1 MAHRNVLHVRTIR
14 GNCRTPTRFSGH
26 TECDSLPHFVKKF
39 HLKRHASMMS
49 FVVMT
54 WHRVLS
60 GRDACSNS
68 YPDQGSGIRM
78 LVKIDHLEKAYGSGE
93 DRQPVLR
100 GISLQIDR
108 GESLAITGESGSGK
122 STLLHLI
129 GLLDAPDAGT
139 IQIDGERVSDLD
151 DKGRAARR
159 RSQIGLVFQQ
169 FNLIPSLTVRQNIAL
184 QARLAKRLDEGWVET
199 LTERLGLTTFLD
211 RFPEQLSGGQQQRV
225 AVARALATR
234 PALLL
239 ADEPTGNL
247 DEETSAQVLAL
258 MLELCA
264 DDETALIMVTHSMAA
279 AEQLSRRVHL
289 TGGRLS

>member
-1 MAHRNVLHVRTIR
+1 
-14 GNCRTPTRFSGH
+14 
-26 TECDSLPHFVKKF
+26 
-39 HLKRHASMMS
+39 
-49 FVVMT
+49 
-54 WHRVLS
+54 
-60 GRDACSNS
+60 
-68 YPDQGSGIRM
+68 M
-78 LVKIDHLEKAYGSGE
+78 LVKIDHLEKSYGSGE

-100 GISLQIDR
+100 GISLEIDR

-122 STLLHLI
+122 STLLHMI

-169 FNLIPSLTVRQNIAL
+169 FNLVPSLTVRQNIAL
-184 QARLAKRLDEGWVET
+184 QARLAKRLDPNWIDM
-199 LTERLGLTTFLD
+199 LTERLGLTAFSD

-264 DDETALIMVTHSMAA
+264 DAETALIMVTHSIAA
-279 AEQLSRRVHL
+279 AELLSRRVHL